1 MKFYTV
7 AELEETL
14 KLSKSQLYGLIES
27 GKLRCHRFT
36 RGRSGGIR
44 ISQAQLD
51 EYLAA
56 TEDAGT
62 HAAPPPA
69 PAPAATPSRPKKEKE
84 FAFLPPKG

>member
-1 MKFYTV
+1 MRFFTV
-7 AELEETL
+7 VDLEGML
-14 KLSKSQLYGLIES
+14 KLSKSHLYSLIES
-27 GKLRCHRFT
+27 SNLRCHRFT

-44 ISQAQLD
+44 VSQAQLD

-62 HAAPPPA
+62 HAAPAARPA
-69 PAPAATPSRPKKEKE
+69 PAVTPSRPKKEKE